1 MPTKIFVH
9 MRELLIDDQELL
21 KSSTT
26 LARVVAQLVGVLSHA
41 PSPARAHSQAAGLIP
56 SLGETVWVTD
66 SMIDVSLSLPSW
78 LSKINKHILR

>member
-21 KSSTT
+21 KSSPT

-56 SLGETVWVTD
+56 SLGEYD
-66 SMIDVSLSLPSW
+66 
-78 LSKINKHILR
+78 